1 MDSRALNLT
10 FCFSLVF
17 AVILSGCRDND
28 TQFTVSVDQILN
40 VDNLIK
46 LKDSG
51 NLYTGYIVDHY
62 RSSKTNSLKSR
73 SLVKLGKLN
82 GLSEGWYLGG
92 QLQVSETFV
101 EGNSHGVRVKW
112 YANGQKK
119 AEDSINHGELHGLC
133 RKWHDN
139 GFLSE
144 EMTMVN
150 GKAHGKAMSWHE
162 DGSLKAQVIL
172 DMGDVVNQK
181 FWELGEKIKNKDEFP
196 NKNDGD
202 ES

>member
-1 MDSRALNLT
+1 MVSRSLNLT

-17 AVILSGCRDND
+17 AILLSGCGEND
-28 TQFTVSVDQILN
+28 TQMTVSVDQILN
-40 VDNLIK
+40 VDNVIK

-51 NLYTGYIVDHY
+51 DLYTGYLVDHY
-62 RSSKTNSLKSR
+62 QSSKTNSLKSR

-133 RKWHDN
+133 RKWHVN
-139 GFLSE
+139 GLLSE

-162 DGSLKAQVIL
+162 DGSLKAQVLL
-172 DMGDVVNQK
+172 DMGEVLNQK

>member
-1 MDSRALNLT
+1 MVSRSLNLT

-17 AVILSGCRDND
+17 AILLSGCGEND
-28 TQFTVSVDQILN
+28 TQMTVSVDQILN
-40 VDNLIK
+40 VDNVIK

-51 NLYTGYIVDHY
+51 DLYTGYLVDHY
-62 RSSKTNSLKSR
+62 QSSKTNSLKSR

-150 GKAHGKAMSWHE
+150 GKAHGKALSWHE

>member
-1 MDSRALNLT
+1 MVSRSLNLT

-17 AVILSGCRDND
+17 AILLSGCGEND
-28 TQFTVSVDQILN
+28 TQMTVSVDQILN
-40 VDNLIK
+40 VDNVIK

-51 NLYTGYIVDHY
+51 DLYTGYLVDHY
-62 RSSKTNSLKSR
+62 QSSKTNSLKSR

-112 YANGQKK
+112 YANGKK
-119 AEDSINHGELHGLC
+119 QAEDTINHGELHGLC
-133 RKWHDN
+133 RKWHEN
-139 GFLSE
+139 GLLSE

-181 FWELGEKIKNKDEFP
+181 FWEMGEKIKNKDEFP

>member
-1 MDSRALNLT
+1 MVSRSLNLT

-17 AVILSGCRDND
+17 AILLSGCGEND
-28 TQFTVSVDQILN
+28 TQMTVSVDQILN
-40 VDNLIK
+40 VDNVIK

-51 NLYTGYIVDHY
+51 DLYTGYLVDHY
-62 RSSKTNSLKSR
+62 QSSKTNSLKSR

-112 YANGQKK
+112 YANGQKQ

-133 RKWHDN
+133 RKWHVN
-139 GFLSE
+139 GLLSE

-162 DGSLKAQVIL
+162 DGSLKAQVLL
-172 DMGDVVNQK
+172 DMGEVLNQK

>member
-1 MDSRALNLT
+1 MVSRSLNLT

-17 AVILSGCRDND
+17 AILLSGCGEND
-28 TQFTVSVDQILN
+28 TQMTVSVDQILN
-40 VDNLIK
+40 VDNVIK

-51 NLYTGYIVDHY
+51 DLYTGYLVDHY
-62 RSSKTNSLKSR
+62 QSSKTNSLKSR

-112 YANGQKK
+112 YANGQKQ
-119 AEDSINHGELHGLC
+119 AEDSINNGELHGLC
-133 RKWHDN
+133 RKWHVN
-139 GFLSE
+139 GLLSE

-162 DGSLKAQVIL
+162 DGSLKAQVLL
-172 DMGDVVNQK
+172 DMGEVLNQK

>member
-1 MDSRALNLT
+1 MDSRALKLT
-10 FCFSLVF
+10 LCFSLVF

-28 TQFTVSVDQILN
+28 TQITVSVDQILN

-51 NLYTGYIVDHY
+51 DLYTGYLVDHY
-62 RSSKTNSLKSR
+62 QSSKTNSLKSR

-112 YANGQKK
+112 YANGQKQ

-133 RKWHDN
+133 RKWHVN
-139 GFLSE
+139 GLLSE

-162 DGSLKAQVIL
+162 DGSLKAQVLL
-172 DMGDVVNQK
+172 DMGEVLNQK